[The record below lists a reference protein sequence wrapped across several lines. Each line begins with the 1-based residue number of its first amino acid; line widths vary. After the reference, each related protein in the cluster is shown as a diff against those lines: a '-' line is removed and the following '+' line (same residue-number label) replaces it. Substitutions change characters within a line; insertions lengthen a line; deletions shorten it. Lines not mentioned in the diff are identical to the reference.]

1 MPTSA
6 IVTKSKKGVSWEV
19 MSLTFQTKTASHI
32 VNLDPQKGAWFLSL
46 LPKIDIRKAAMLT
59 RQQVKDDYEAAGLED
74 FELFWDNKPVSTL
87 YKAGLFLL

>member
-1 MPTSA
+1 M
-6 IVTKSKKGVSWEV
+6 VTKSKKGVSWEV

-32 VNLDPQKGAWFLSL
+32 INLDPQKGAWFLSL
-46 LPKIDIRKAAMLT
+46 LPKIDIRNAAMLT

-87 YKAGLFLL
+87 YKAGLYQL